1 MEGPRGHRGTYR
13 EPAIVNL
20 AVGDD
25 SGCSLDPPLPIEG
38 SGRWAWRVLGL
49 GAGVSLFKGSQC
61 GFVSIPTRILSISCG
76 PACLSNPRSMC
87 DDRYRTWEASVY
99 QGPLIA
105 TFRSR
110 KVKNDS

>member
-20 AVGDD
+20 GPATIPGA
-25 SGCSLDPPLPIEG
+25 PLILRYRSKEVVDG
-38 SGRWAWRVLGL
+38 HGVSWGL

-61 GFVSIPTRILSISCG
+61 GFVSSPTRILSISCG

-87 DDRYRTWEASVY
+87 DDRYRTGER
-99 QGPLIA
+99 QFI
-105 TFRSR
+105 
-110 KVKNDS
+110 KVH

>member
-20 AVGDD
+20 VAGDD
-25 SGCSLDPPLPIEG
+25 SGCSLDPLLPSKEVVDG
-38 SGRWAWRVLGL
+38 HGVSWGL

-61 GFVSIPTRILSISCG
+61 GFVSIPTRVLSISCG

-87 DDRYRTWEASVY
+87 DDRYPTGER
-99 QGPLIA
+99 QFI
-105 TFRSR
+105 
-110 KVKNDS
+110 KVRESQLSDHERWKYDS